1 MGLFL
6 ILPILVSGYIFCNG
20 SIYRQATI
28 NKYDGQLL
36 YLLVATTGII
46 VFIFASVFSFMLMYF
61 SKHAYFEC
69 FNLDY
74 VKVAKAFLIRNG
86 IVAEE
91 RLAPMWVFFAQASFL
106 SFVEAWVFP
115 RIYILL
121 IRLKHRLSFVQA
133 KGFILLHEVPNRPRI
148 KQLLASFKD
157 NKTQYMFSMNDR
169 KVYVGRVS
177 SVGEPHET
185 GGIDED
191 FEIVPIM
198 SGYRDKDSL
207 KVTYT
212 TDYSAVVEDMA
223 IGGRAIEFTILL
235 SQENIVSMSR
245 FEEDVWNQF
254 KSRQDSVADSVSSP
268 SQISVS
274 KAAGLGLGV
283 ALLLRFLK
291 K

>member
-1 MGLFL
+1 MGLLL

-36 YLLVATTGII
+36 YLLVAKTGIF
-46 VFIFASVFSFMLMYF
+46 VFAFASFVSFCLMYF
-61 SKHAYFEC
+61 SKHAYYEC
-69 FNLDY
+69 FTLDY
-74 VKVAKAFLIRNG
+74 VKFAKAFLIRNG

-91 RLAPMWVFFAQASFL
+91 RLAPLWVFFGQAAFL
-106 SFVEAWVFP
+106 SFFIAWIAP
-115 RIYILL
+115 RLYILV
-121 IRLKHRLSFVQA
+121 IMWRYELSFVQA
-133 KGFILLHEVPNRPRI
+133 KGFVLFYQVPNRPMT
-148 KQLLASFKD
+148 KQLLSSMSD
-157 NKTQYMFSMNDR
+157 NKSQYMFSMSDR

-191 FEIVPIM
+191 FEIVPTM

-212 TDYSAVVEDMA
+212 TDYSAAVDDMA
-223 IGGRAIEFTILL
+223 VNGRTIGFTILL

-245 FEEDVWNQF
+245 FEEDIWKQF
-254 KSRQDSVADSVSSP
+254 KSRQDSE
-268 SQISVS
+268 
-274 KAAGLGLGV
+274 
-283 ALLLRFLK
+283 
-291 K
+291 